1 MSGNPVFVMNKRPV
15 SVTIVSWIF
24 IVTGVA
30 GFASHLTEIRTL
42 YPFPQD
48 LIWALGV
55 NALAVIAGVFMMR
68 GAVWACW
75 LAVAW
80 LTFHVVLSTFHSVPQ
95 TIVHAVLLAVIAYFL
110 FRPEARGYFRGTR
123 EAL

>member
-1 MSGNPVFVMNKRPV
+1 M
-15 SVTIVSWIF
+15 
-24 IVTGVA
+24 VTGVA
-30 GFASHLTEIRTL
+30 GFASHLSESRTS

-55 NALAVIAGVFMMR
+55 SALAVIAGVFMLR

-80 LTFHVVLSTFHSVPQ
+80 LTFQVILSTFHSVRQ
-95 TIVHAVLLAVIAYFL
+95 TIAHAVLLAVIAYFL
-110 FRPEARGYFRGTR
+110 FRPEARDYFRGR
-123 EAL
+123 WEAL